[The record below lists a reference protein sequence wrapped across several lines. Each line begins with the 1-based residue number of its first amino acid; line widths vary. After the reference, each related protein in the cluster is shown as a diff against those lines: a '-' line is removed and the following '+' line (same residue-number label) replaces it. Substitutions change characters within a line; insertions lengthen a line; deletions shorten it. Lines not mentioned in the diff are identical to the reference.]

1 MRMINI
7 VIEQLMALIECTI
20 NYSMTHV
27 KLVLLVFFGSIIVL
41 CFIDFKTRNSVA
53 FGFWWNLTL
62 MIDRVIKRMIIGC
75 LIGIAME
82 SIVLCYM
89 FFQIP

>member
-1 MRMINI
+1 MRMINN

-20 NYSMTHV
+20 TFSMTHV
-27 KLVLLVFFGSIIVL
+27 KLVLLVFFGSIIVI
-41 CFIDFKTRNSVA
+41 CFINFKTRNSAA

-62 MIDRVIKRMIIGC
+62 MIDRIIKRMIIGC
-75 LIGIAME
+75 LIGIFLE